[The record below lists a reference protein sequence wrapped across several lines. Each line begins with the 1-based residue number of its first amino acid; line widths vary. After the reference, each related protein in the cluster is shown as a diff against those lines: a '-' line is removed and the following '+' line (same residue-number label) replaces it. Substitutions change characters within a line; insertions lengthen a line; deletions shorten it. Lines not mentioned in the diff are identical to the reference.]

1 MFLPKFGPF
10 SPYKQQKQTFI
21 NLNISLKLSK
31 INWIFFFNLLF
42 LLFIDVIIAEEQQP
56 EFNNRAKRQ
65 YYDENYY
72 SSYYGWQAG
81 RIVVWLI
88 GFFVLLLFICVPCV
102 CCAGIWFL
110 GWFGVR
116 QTMANRRARRD
127 EGRVI
132 SARDQREIHRRY
144 VEGTHSP
151 VAAEQ
156 RYIHSSDRYYER
168 RPRTPPPVSSTE
180 AGPIRETRRL

>member
-1 MFLPKFGPF
+1 MFLLKFGPF
-10 SPYKQQKQTFI
+10 SSSKQQKQAFI

-31 INWIFFFNLLF
+31 INLIFFFNLLF
-42 LLFIDVIIAEEQQP
+42 LLFIDVIIAEEQP

-81 RIVVWLI
+81 RIVGWLI

-127 EGRVI
+127 EGVV
-132 SARDQREIHRRY
+132 SATYRSRFH
-144 VEGTHSP
+144 
-151 VAAEQ
+151 
-156 RYIHSSDRYYER
+156 
-168 RPRTPPPVSSTE
+168 
-180 AGPIRETRRL
+180 

>member
-1 MFLPKFGPF
+1 MH
-10 SPYKQQKQTFI
+10 QKQKHQIKRTYFKTSS
-21 NLNISLKLSK
+21 LFSLKNS
-31 INWIFFFNLLF
+31 FFFNLLILF
-42 LLFIDVIIAEEQQP
+42 LLIDVIMAEH
-56 EFNNRAKRQ
+56 FNFTNRAKRQ

-81 RIVVWLI
+81 RIVGWLI
-88 GFFVLLLFICVPCV
+88 GFFVLLLFICVPCI

-168 RPRTPPPVSSTE
+168 RPRSPPPITSTE
-180 AGPIRETRRL
+180 NGPIRETRRL

>member
-1 MFLPKFGPF
+1 MFLPKFGN
-10 SPYKQQKQTFI
+10 SSLTKQ
-21 NLNISLKLSK
+21 LNSK
-31 INWIFFFNLLF
+31 INWLFFFNLLF
-42 LLFIDVIIAEEQQP
+42 LLLFIDVIIAEEQQ

-81 RIVVWLI
+81 RIVGWLI

-116 QTMANRRARRD
+116 QTMSNRRARRD

-168 RPRTPPPVSSTE
+168 RPRTPPPVPSNE

>member
-1 MFLPKFGPF
+1 
-10 SPYKQQKQTFI
+10 
-21 NLNISLKLSK
+21 
-31 INWIFFFNLLF
+31 
-42 LLFIDVIIAEEQQP
+42 
-56 EFNNRAKRQ
+56 
-65 YYDENYY
+65 
-72 SSYYGWQAG
+72 
-81 RIVVWLI
+81 
-88 GFFVLLLFICVPCV
+88 
-102 CCAGIWFL
+102 
-110 GWFGVR
+110 
-116 QTMANRRARRD
+116 MANRRARRD
-127 EGRVI
+127 EGVVSATYRSRRVI

>member
-1 MFLPKFGPF
+1 MFLPKIGPF
-10 SPYKQQKQTFI
+10 SSSKQQKQTFI
-21 NLNISLKLSK
+21 NLNISLKPSK

-56 EFNNRAKRQ
+56 ESNNRAKRQ

-72 SSYYGWQAG
+72 SSYYGC
-81 RIVVWLI
+81 
-88 GFFVLLLFICVPCV
+88 VLLLFICVPCV